1 MNQITTVALRTAPN
15 LNTMAAGM
23 ITNVLVC
30 LHSFARNNLKGINPR
45 KKTTTTTTKKKAK
58 HSGLLWRGCFKCL
71 LFVFKKSSGY
81 IKVILRGVVSKLERR
96 GYYYYF
102 FLYNIS
108 LSEWGR
114 WCSLPNVPI
123 KAACNVPSY
132 KLI

>member
-1 MNQITTVALRTAPN
+1 MYQITTVALRTAPN

-102 FLYNIS
+102 FYIIFLCR
-108 LSEWGR
+108 SEGGDVV
-114 WCSLPNVPI
+114 CQMFPLKQLVMYLVIN
-123 KAACNVPSY
+123 
-132 KLI
+132 